1 MKPLAIAPLFVP
13 DEALLPLLVIA
24 GVLTIVGLKRF
35 AGGLVLFVLA
45 IAFLPLFQPFIEA
58 LIAALPGWAVGTLL
72 VGLGFALLRAFVALI
87 FGRGVSDQML
97 GTLLADLVRFLIL
110 LPFRGFRAL
119 LRRFLING
127 GN

>member
-24 GVLTIVGLKRF
+24 GILTIMGLKRL

-45 IAFLPLFQPFIEA
+45 IAFSPVFQPFIEA
-58 LIAALPGWAVGTLL
+58 LIAVLPGWVVVVILI
-72 VGLGFALLRAFVALI
+72 GLGFALLRACVALI
-87 FGRGVSDQML
+87 FGTGVSDQML
-97 GTLLADLVRFLIL
+97 GTLLADLVRVLIL

-119 LRRFLING
+119 LRWLFTR
-127 GN
+127 